1 MSKSRQH
8 GQRGERGVPGPPGPR
23 GKQGLRGATGK
34 TGIAGPL
41 GARGA
46 DGRTGPA
53 GKLSPADRGEV
64 LNLVHGQL
72 NEVSR
77 ELLEQTRRLQSLKG
91 ELDELRANVASLID
105 SPDLTQSQTER

>member
-1 MSKSRQH
+1 MAKS
-8 GQRGERGVPGPPGPR
+8 GQQGPRGERGIPGPPGPR
-23 GKQGLRGATGK
+23 GKQGLRGASGK

-46 DGRTGPA
+46 SGKAGPA
-53 GKLSPADRGEV
+53 GSRLSPTGRREV

-72 NEVSR
+72 QEVSR
-77 ELLEQTRRLQSLKG
+77 ELLVQTKRLQSLKG

-105 SPDLTQSQTER
+105 GPN